1 MAFYTLKF
9 PFNIF
14 YQPANAIYISIILI
28 MLLVKQN
35 HEKKYFLLLA
45 PALANSLPLFLINL
59 AQDLRYVYINYLT
72 LIFVLL
78 IFVNNYNFKNKKTI

>member
-1 MAFYTLKF
+1 
-9 PFNIF
+9 
-14 YQPANAIYISIILI
+14 

-35 HEKKYFLLLA
+35 HEKKYFLLLT